1 MTRTPSILPKLT
13 LAGSLL
19 AATLLAAA
27 AGNPGEQM
35 LRDTV
40 IATPAQ
46 GLPFVDVLLQAGDT
60 ANAEVLRI
68 GLMTAHI
75 QALDAVVAP
84 APVRLGDVIDQA
96 VGQPTPGPDSPLAL
110 QWARV
115 FNRQVALQWEPLVG
129 QWPPDL
135 AYLQS
140 QLQPLGPGAW
150 WMNASGQVRYVA
162 SVKLLNRGPTP
173 LPVPEFGLR
182 VAHGDQS
189 LDMACR
195 PPADAASAQ
204 RGVLVIDLD
213 AVLPVGG
220 QYAFICR
227 AVSLVVW
234 KDVLA
239 RLARGTPAAGDS
251 AKLLPRHFDHSQS
264 VVKLAQTIGS
274 AHSVDREAWAQ
285 RLATAP
291 AALAGPTTAHPA
303 QSGGVP
309 ANATSP
315 VQKSSL
321 RSRILDRIGGP
332 DPWRTASI
340 AVLALFAA
348 GRLLVRIGLPRV
360 AVYVTTVLLL
370 AAVGATTAV
379 SAWAQSSGG
388 GYWGWLGDLLGAASL
403 LGPFLAVGTIVL
415 ALHSVADMLAN
426 EGLSWSASVSRA
438 LRRTLDY
445 RSSAGRGEFWGYAGF
460 YLLAWLSFRALYR
473 PAGMPVGLLLG
484 LPMLSLAW
492 RRVNGMDAR
501 ERWSLVRELADT
513 LRQVVSRR

>member
-1 MTRTPSILPKLT
+1 MPMSKF
-13 LAGSLL
+13 AGSLL
-19 AATLLAAA
+19 AAASLAAS
-27 AGNPGEQM
+27 AGNPGVQV

-40 IATPAQ
+40 VATPAQ

-68 GLMTAHI
+68 GLLTAHV
-75 QALDAVVAP
+75 QALDAAVAP
-84 APVRLGDVIDQA
+84 APVRLGDAIDRA
-96 VGQPTPGPDSPLAL
+96 VGQPAPGPDSLLAL

-115 FNRQVALQWEPLVG
+115 FNRQVALQWAPLAG
-129 QWPPDL
+129 QWPPDV

-150 WMNASGQVRYVA
+150 WMNVSGQVRYLA

-173 LPVPEFGLR
+173 LPVVEFGLR
-182 VAHGDQS
+182 VAQGDQS

-204 RGVLVIDLD
+204 RGVLATDLH
-213 AVLPVGG
+213 AVLAVGG
-220 QYAFICR
+220 ERAFICR
-227 AVSLVVW
+227 AVNVVAW

-239 RLARGTPAAGDS
+239 RLAGGTPAPGDS
-251 AKLLPRHFDHSQS
+251 ARLLPQHFDHSQS
-264 VVKLAQTIGS
+264 VVMLAQTIGS
-274 AHSVDREAWAQ
+274 AHPVDREAWAQ

-291 AALAGPTTAHPA
+291 AAVAGPTTEPPA
-303 QSGGVP
+303 QSGLAAASAASAAGHP
-309 ANATSP
+309 
-315 VQKSSL
+315 
-321 RSRILDRIGGP
+321 RSWQSRLLDRIKGL
-332 DPWRTASI
+332 DPWSTAST

-370 AAVGATTAV
+370 AAVGGTTAV
-379 SAWAQSSGG
+379 SAWAKSSGAS
-388 GYWGWLGDLLGAASL
+388 YWGWLGDLLGAASL

-415 ALHSVADMLAN
+415 ALHAVADMLAK

-445 RSSAGRGEFWGYAGF
+445 RSSAGRGEFWGYLGF
-460 YLLAWLSFRALYR
+460 YLLAWLTFRALYR
-473 PAGMPVGLLLG
+473 PAGMPVGFLLG

-492 RRVNGMDAR
+492 RRVNGMDGR
-501 ERWSLVRELADT
+501 ERWALVRELADT
-513 LRQVVSRR
+513 LRQAVSRR